1 MGGTPRGPGASR
13 PPGEQPTFAVAGE
26 PVGLDH
32 VLLDLGGHGQEELQH
47 LAHVIAGIVPSLL
60 HALRVLG
67 RPERLDHLRQHGCGT
82 RALSRPPASRIQ
94 LRDMGTTRASR
105 PGDGTSRTHPWPVRR
120 SAPAVPRA
128 ARRPPWSA
136 AGRPR
141 PRPGPTAADGHRSP
155 ARAERACASPP
166 LPALHL
172 HRTVGAASRESGK
185 PAGQILKE
193 LKSLPGYR
201 AVRSPHLSPPTP
213 RSGRDPLS
221 RQAVSP
227 AGPQPD
233 ITRPPAP
240 R

>member
-47 LAHVIAGIVPSLL
+47 LAHVIAGVVPSLL

-128 ARRPPWSA
+128 VRRPPWSA
-136 AGRPR
+136 VGRPR
-141 PRPGPTAADGHRSP
+141 HRPGPTAADGHHSP

-166 LPALHL
+166 RPA
-172 HRTVGAASRESGK
+172 
-185 PAGQILKE
+185 P
-193 LKSLPGYR
+193 
-201 AVRSPHLSPPTP
+201 P
-213 RSGRDPLS
+213 RS
-221 RQAVSP
+221 AF
-227 AGPQPD
+227 APD
-233 ITRPPAP
+233 CGSGFPRERETCWTNSKRAEITARIPRRAKPPSEP
-240 R
+240 THP